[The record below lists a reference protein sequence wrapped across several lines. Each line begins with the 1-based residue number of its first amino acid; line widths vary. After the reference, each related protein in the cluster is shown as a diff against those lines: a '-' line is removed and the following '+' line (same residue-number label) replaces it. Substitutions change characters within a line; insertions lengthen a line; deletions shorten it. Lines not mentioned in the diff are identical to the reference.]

1 MKPKKNVIFIVLD
14 THRRD
19 RLGCYGCPRGT
30 SPNLDAFA
38 DTACLFEN
46 AISPAQ
52 WTIPSHAS
60 MFSGQYSNTHL
71 TIQSSH
77 SLDPYFPTLAET
89 LRAQGYRNIGFCNNP
104 LVGVIDNGLRRGFDT
119 FYNYG
124 GAVPSLPARS
134 DRMLISIFSSFW
146 EWYTQL
152 LRKISYPIQNAI
164 ARSDQFLKL
173 SLIPALVPL
182 WTRYAHFKGDT
193 QRSIQDTVAYL
204 RSNVFRSD
212 SRPHFVFLNL
222 METHLPFTPPQE
234 FVSKFAPRL
243 MEDRRARRFM
253 QDYNTQALR
262 WLLPME
268 VPFARSESRTLSELY
283 DAEVA
288 YQDHLLASLLEVL
301 DSPYHRE
308 NSLVIFVSDH
318 GEMLGEHNFMGHSFR
333 VFQELVHVPLMIR
346 FPGQRGGARIPQ
358 PLSTRQLFHTVLD
371 HTGGAEAIR
380 LDRPSVDRIWSDV
393 KRLSLKNTFEGI
405 KNGPEMV
412 FAEAF
417 PPENVLK
424 IMEGVNHGLIE
435 EFNARAVFRAVYN
448 GARIK
453 LVRGEGLEDR
463 LYDLSSDP
471 DETAPLSGND
481 HSLEETTLTGG
492 LDNFLEISARLRP
505 QKWTRTEVMLDDEV
519 LAQRMRDLGYMD

>member
-1 MKPKKNVIFIVLD
+1 MNPKKHVIFIVLD

-19 RLGCYGCPRGT
+19 RLGCYGYQRPT

-38 DTACLFEN
+38 RDACVFEN

-60 MFSGQYSNTHL
+60 MFSGEYSNTHL

-77 SLDPYFPTLAET
+77 SLDHTFPTLAEI

-124 GAVPSLPARS
+124 GAVPSLPSRS
-134 DRMLISIFSSFW
+134 DKLVISAFSSFW

-204 RSNVFRSD
+204 RTNVQGSGI
-212 SRPHFVFLNL
+212 RPHFLFLNL

-234 FVSKFAPRL
+234 FVKSFASRL
-243 MEDRRARRFM
+243 IEDRTAARFM
-253 QDYNTQALR
+253 RDYNTQALR

-268 VPFARSESRTLSELY
+268 VPFAEVESLILSELY

-288 YQDHLLASLLEVL
+288 YQDHLLSSLLDVL
-301 DSPYHRE
+301 DEPYHRE

-346 FPGQRGGARIPQ
+346 FPGQRGGVRITRPI
-358 PLSTRQLFHTVLD
+358 STRQLFHTVLD
-371 HTGGAEAIR
+371 HSDGFDAVR
-380 LDRPSVDRIWSDV
+380 LDRPLVDRIAADIG
-393 KRLSLKNTFEGI
+393 RLSLINSYESKKT
-405 KNGPEMV
+405 GPDMV
-412 FAEAF
+412 IAEAF
-417 PPENVLK
+417 PPSNVLK
-424 IMEGVNHGLIE
+424 IMEKVDPGLIE
-435 EFNARAVFRAVYN
+435 IFHTRAVFR
-448 GARIK
+448 GAFNDAKIK
-453 LVRGEGLEDR
+453 LVHGDGLEDR
-463 LYDLSSDP
+463 LYDLSNDP
-471 DETAPLSGND
+471 GESTPLSETD
-481 HSLEETTLTGG
+481 YSPEAVSLKSG
-492 LDNFLEISARLRP
+492 LEYFLEFSVKRRP
-505 QKWTRTEVMLDDEV
+505 QKWTRKEVILDDEGLV
-519 LAQRMRDLGYMD
+519 QRMRDLGYMD